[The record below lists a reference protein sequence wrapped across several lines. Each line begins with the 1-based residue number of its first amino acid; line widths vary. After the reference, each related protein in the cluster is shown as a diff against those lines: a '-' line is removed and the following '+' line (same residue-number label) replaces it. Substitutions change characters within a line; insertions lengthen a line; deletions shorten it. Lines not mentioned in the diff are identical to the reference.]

1 MQGSSDLSRL
11 LVLVGIVIV
20 ALGLL
25 VGLIGRFT
33 RLGRLPGDIVYRRG
47 NFTFY
52 FPLATCLLLSGILTL
67 LAWVLRRR

>member
-1 MQGSSDLSRL
+1 VQGSSDLARL
-11 LVLVGIVIV
+11 LVLVGIALV
-20 ALGLL
+20 AIGLL
-25 VGLIGRFT
+25 IGLVGRFT

-67 LAWVLRRR
+67 LAWVMRRR

>member
-1 MQGSSDLSRL
+1 MQGSSDLARL
-11 LVLVGIVIV
+11 LVLVGIALV
-20 ALGLL
+20 AIGLL
-25 VGLIGRFT
+25 IGLVDRFT

-67 LAWVLRRR
+67 LAWVMRRR

>member
-1 MQGSSDLSRL
+1 MQGSSDLARL
-11 LVLVGIVIV
+11 LVLVGIALV
-20 ALGLL
+20 AIGLL
-25 VGLIGRFT
+25 IGLVGRFT

-67 LAWVLRRR
+67 LAWVMRRR

>member
-1 MQGSSDLSRL
+1 MRDSSDLAKL
-11 LVLVGIVIV
+11 LVLIGVAIV

-25 VGLIGRFT
+25 IGLIGRFF

-47 NFTFY
+47 NFTVH